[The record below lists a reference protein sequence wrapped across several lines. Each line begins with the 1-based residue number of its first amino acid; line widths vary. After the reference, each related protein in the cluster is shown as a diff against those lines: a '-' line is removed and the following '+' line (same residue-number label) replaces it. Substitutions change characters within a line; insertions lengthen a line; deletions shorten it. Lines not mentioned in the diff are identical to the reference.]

1 VTIPNRADSPL
12 AAAPGAR
19 SAPRH
24 GPALTLFV
32 DADDTLWENNVY
44 FEAVIGEYCRALERR
59 GFSAEVARETLLAVE
74 RRRTRVHGYGV
85 DNFTQGLG
93 EACRMLL
100 GDASE
105 AEVRALVALARG
117 IRRQRLQVAP
127 GAAET
132 LRELAGRHRVIL
144 LTKGDRDDQLEKL
157 QRSGL
162 GRYFHQ
168 VDVVK
173 EKDAAAYRSAL
184 ERHGAQADDAWM
196 IGNSPRS
203 DVLPALEAGLGAVY
217 IPHAAT
223 WSLELDALP
232 PPGTP
237 RYFLVRT
244 FAALT
249 DHF

>member
-1 VTIPNRADSPL
+1 MTIR
-12 AAAPGAR
+12 AAPPPAATPAVR
-19 SAPRH
+19 RAPLH

-44 FEAVIGEYCRALERR
+44 FEAVIAEYCRALERR
-59 GFSAEVARETLLAVE
+59 GVSAAIARETLLAVE

-93 EACRMLL
+93 EACRTLI
-100 GDASE
+100 GEASDV
-105 AEVRALVALARG
+105 EVRTLVTLARG
-117 IRRQRLQVAP
+117 IRRQRLEVAP

-144 LTKGDRDDQLEKL
+144 LTKGDRDDQLDKL

-162 GRYFHQ
+162 GRYFHR

-173 EKDAAAYRSAL
+173 EKDAAAYSNAL
-184 ERHGAQADDAWM
+184 ARHGAQADDAWM

-223 WSLELDALP
+223 WSLELPA
-232 PPGTP
+232 PGTP
-237 RYFLVRT
+237 RYFVVRT